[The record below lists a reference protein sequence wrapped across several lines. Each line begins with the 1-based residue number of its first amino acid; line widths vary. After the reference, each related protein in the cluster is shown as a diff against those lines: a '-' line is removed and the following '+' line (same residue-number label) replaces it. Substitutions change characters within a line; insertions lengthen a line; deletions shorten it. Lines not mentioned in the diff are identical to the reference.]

1 MTAAAIIVAAGSG
14 QRFGDAGKS
23 FAQVAG
29 KPMAWWS
36 LAAATAATSV
46 DELVLVCGEHSLPA
60 ASALVADFPMA
71 KPVRIVFGGKRR
83 QDSALSG
90 VRATSDAVSVVSIH
104 DAARP
109 LVSSAL
115 FDAVLAA
122 AREYGAAI
130 AAVPVSDTIKRVSDG
145 RVLETIP
152 RDDLVAVQTP
162 QAFDKRQLLAA
173 FQHAEQSGADVTD
186 EASLIEQMGGTVVV
200 VPGSV
205 TNIKVTYPGDLAMV
219 ELFMRRTSQ

>member
-23 FAQVAG
+23 FAPLAG

-36 LAAATAATSV
+36 LAAAATASSV
-46 DELVLVCGEHSLPA
+46 EELVLVCGEHSLST
-60 ASALVADFPMA
+60 ASALVADFPTE
-71 KPVRIVFGGKRR
+71 KPIRIVLGGKRR
-83 QDSALSG
+83 QDSALAG
-90 VRATSDAVSVVSIH
+90 VRATNERVSVVSIH

-115 FDAVLAA
+115 FDAVIAA
-122 AREYGAAI
+122 ATEHGAAI
-130 AAVPVSDTIKRVSDG
+130 AAVPVSDTIKRVGES

-152 RDDLVAVQTP
+152 RDELVAVQTP

-173 FQHAEQSGADVTD
+173 FEHAERSGATVTD
-186 EASLIEQMGGTVVV
+186 EASLIEYMGAPVVV
-200 VPGSV
+200 VPGVV
-205 TNIKVTYPGDLAMV
+205 TNIKITYPADLAMA
-219 ELFMRRTSQ
+219 EILMRRVAE